1 LARIEAIGTITV
13 NAEWLFYFEDVIT
26 KKKWTE
32 GPFSNKVVQNGL
44 ENMAALLIGEVPS
57 ETAAMHCVIGSNS
70 TAAQSDDDVS
80 DMGEN
85 YRKVI
90 TSKSRQGAMARLRT
104 FFQTNEANGD
114 HQCVGIVARSTDQAG
129 SGVLLNRLVQPFSKA
144 GNTVLTIEVRMT
156 FQEVS

>member
-1 LARIEAIGTITV
+1 MKHTYQIGV
-13 NAEWLFYFEDVIT
+13 AAEWLFHYKDT
-26 KKKWTE
+26 TTGRRWTL
-32 GPFSNKVVQNGL
+32 GPFRNKVVQSGL
-44 ENMAALLIGEVPS
+44 ENLAALLIGEVPS

-80 DMGEN
+80 DMGET
-85 YRKVI
+85 YRKAI

-104 FFQTNEANGD
+104 FFQTTEANGD

-129 SGVLLNRLVQPFSKA
+129 SGILLNRLVQPFSKA